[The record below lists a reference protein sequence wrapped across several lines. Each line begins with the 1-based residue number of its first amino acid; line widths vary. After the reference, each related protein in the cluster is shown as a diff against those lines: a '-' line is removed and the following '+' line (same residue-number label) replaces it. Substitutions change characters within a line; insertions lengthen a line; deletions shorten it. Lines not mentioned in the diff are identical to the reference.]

1 MSDYTI
7 KVIQNKSRHEY
18 SFRLDSRQALRLHN
32 YLKKMMEP
40 AVVEEPRG
48 TLADL
53 FDDLF

>member
-1 MSDYTI
+1 MSDYTV

-18 SFRLDSRQALRLHN
+18 SFRLDGRQALKLQN

-53 FDDLF
+53 LED